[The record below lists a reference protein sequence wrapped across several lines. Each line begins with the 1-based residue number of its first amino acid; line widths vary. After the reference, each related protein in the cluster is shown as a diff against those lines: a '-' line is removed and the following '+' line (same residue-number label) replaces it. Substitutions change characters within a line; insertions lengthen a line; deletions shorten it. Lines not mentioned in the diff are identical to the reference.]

1 MEEKTIAGPYCPP
14 SIGMLLIIVGTR
26 FYTPAKELEGYL
38 SEAPKHKMKLE
49 AEPYNK
55 FDPLAVK
62 VLDCQGEER
71 LIGYIR
77 SEDTRKAH
85 FLMKLYNDTQIYL
98 HVVGLV
104 PGANTS
110 LVAYPVING
119 KELKLFKRSD
129 IPANLIPQD
138 NFSKL
143 IVRLDTIPTERKETL
158 YFCLTYLRDK
168 CLWSIPQPTLTAI
181 LESIEHDKYSIKA
194 NSSAPTLKV
203 DGGISQLAFGNGSL
217 TNNH

>member
-1 MEEKTIAGPYCPP
+1 MKCRGKQNGDETFEANFAKSRHERLFLYFQLQQKRSIMEEKTIAGPYCPP

-85 FLMKLYNDTQIYL
+85 F
-98 HVVGLV
+98 
-104 PGANTS
+104 
-110 LVAYPVING
+110 
-119 KELKLFKRSD
+119 
-129 IPANLIPQD
+129 
-138 NFSKL
+138 
-143 IVRLDTIPTERKETL
+143 
-158 YFCLTYLRDK
+158 
-168 CLWSIPQPTLTAI
+168 
-181 LESIEHDKYSIKA
+181 
-194 NSSAPTLKV
+194 
-203 DGGISQLAFGNGSL
+203 
-217 TNNH
+217 